1 MLEFFFNIQNTQ
13 GKELVHV
20 VLEAEKSHSLVSAGW
35 RAREAGSIVW
45 RPGIQEFYG
54 LTTRPSLKTDKTC
67 MLETRDNR
75 YAIFNSLAGSKL
87 NLPFLLVSYSRSME
101 WVTLTR
107 QSWEGFSDLFG
118 LQIQLL
124 LFWNLQKTF
133 FNKISGHPVSLS
145 SLHIDVARFIVS

>member
-13 GKELVHV
+13 GKESVHV

-54 LTTRPSLKTDKTC
+54 LTTRPSVKTDKTC

-87 NLPFLLVSYSRSME
+87 NLPFLFASFRRSME

-118 LQIQLL
+118 FTNSIATLL
-124 LFWNLQKTF
+124 KPPENIFLTRYLGIPEPCQAC
-133 FNKISGHPVSLS
+133 I
-145 SLHIDVARFIVS
+145 